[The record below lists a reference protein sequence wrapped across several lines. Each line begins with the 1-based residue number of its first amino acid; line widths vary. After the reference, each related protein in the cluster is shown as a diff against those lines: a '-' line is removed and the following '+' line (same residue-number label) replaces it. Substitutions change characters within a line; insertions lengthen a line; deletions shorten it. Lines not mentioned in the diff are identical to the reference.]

1 MADATTN
8 IQDVAADRLSIFNT
22 ATRRHDDVRDI
33 FLSVSKVTEATSF
46 AQQVGDEVDIIRTY
60 PNPQA
65 EEVPSLAGIVAYIE
79 QEKLGAGS
87 VNNKYYNVT
96 RTNTA
101 IIQDAETVPL
111 RGRRGADGIRGS
123 RGAAGKA
130 QVLIQ
135 EGDLNVMTRQ
145 APSQRG
151 RSEMVLQQGDTHI
164 ARITKNRKVHQTSVN
179 HTDTQLIN
187 VTKRAKHVR
196 NEQVHFHEGGHT
208 SIRNR
213 TMNRRAT
220 HVVEIFAPVFLQRVK
235 IIQKV
240 NRAIY
245 IFTP

>member
-1 MADATTN
+1 MAEPATN
-8 IQDVAADRLSIFNT
+8 LQDVAADRLSIFNPDK
-22 ATRRHDDVRDI
+22 RRHEDVREI
-33 FLSVSKVTEATSF
+33 FLNVSKITEATSF
-46 AQQVGDEVDIIRTY
+46 TQQVGDEVDVILTY
-60 PNPQA
+60 PNPLPD
-65 EEVPSLAGIVAYIE
+65 EVLSLSGIVAYIE

-111 RGRRGADGIRGS
+111 RGRRGADGLRGS

-135 EGDLNVMTRQ
+135 EGDLNVMTRS

-151 RSEMVLQQGDTHI
+151 RQEMVLQQGDVHI
-164 ARITKNRKVHQTSVN
+164 ARITKNREVHNTSVN
-179 HTDTQLIN
+179 HTETQLLN
-187 VTKRAKHVR
+187 VTKRAKHTR

-208 SIRNR
+208 SIRNSIA
-213 TMNRRAT
+213 NRKT
-220 HVVEIFAPVFLQRVK
+220 HNIVEIFAPVFLQRVK
-235 IIQKV
+235 VVNKI

-245 IFTP
+245 IFQA